1 MAWRTD
7 QIDPFATFRVA
18 EQNDCFGAISG
29 NSWVHFDSR
38 SRARPSA
45 LGLGPTLSESEARV
59 TSKDLL
65 SSASETPAPR
75 GVASLVRAEWFFLV
89 SSASVAAFAL
99 FEDRLFSRLDNPL
112 ILTAILFWLFG
123 VVLWTSLSVVRHA
136 ESLARRF
143 GEPYG
148 TLLLT
153 LTITSIEVVAISAVV
168 RHGGSNPTL
177 MRDTLLAVIMI
188 IMNGM
193 VGVTLLIGGLKHREQ
208 TFNLQGANAFL
219 SVLLPLA
226 TFALIMPDFTQTT
239 PGPIYSVAQQVVL
252 VIVSLALYLLFL
264 VLQTGRYHGYFED
277 AGHTAAEAQGV
288 DAPVWFSTVM
298 LAACMAAVVYLVEQ
312 FGPPIDYLLETL
324 QAPAPLGGIFIA
336 LLVATPESIG
346 AVKAALD
353 NQMQRAV
360 NISLGS
366 VLATIGLTIPAVL
379 VINHLIERPTIL
391 GLEHTDLPLLIL
403 TLALS
408 MITFTS
414 GRTNML
420 QGVVHLL
427 LFAAYILLIFQ
438 A

>member
-1 MAWRTD
+1 M
-7 QIDPFATFRVA
+7 V
-18 EQNDCFGAISG
+18 
-29 NSWVHFDSR
+29 
-38 SRARPSA
+38 
-45 LGLGPTLSESEARV
+45 
-59 TSKDLL
+59 
-65 SSASETPAPR
+65 
-75 GVASLVRAEWFFLV
+75 
-89 SSASVAAFAL
+89 
-99 FEDRLFSRLDNPL
+99 LFS
-112 ILTAILFWLFG
+112 
-123 VVLWTSLSVVRHA
+123 SLSVVRHA
-136 ESLARRF
+136 ESLARHL

-168 RHGGSNPTL
+168 RHGGPNPTL

-193 VGVTLLIGGLKHREQ
+193 VGVTLLIGGVKHREQ

-239 PGPIYSVAQQVVL
+239 PGPIYSVEQQFVL
-252 VIVSLALYLLFL
+252 VILSLALYLLFL

-277 AGHTAAEAQGV
+277 VGHTATEAEGAEA
-288 DAPVWFSTVM
+288 PIWFSIVM
-298 LAACMAAVVYLVEQ
+298 LAAYMAAVVYLVEQ

-324 QAPAPLGGIFIA
+324 HAPAPLGGIFIA
-336 LLVATPESIG
+336 LLVATPELIG

-379 VINHLIERPTIL
+379 VINHLIDRPTVL

-403 TLALS
+403 TLGVS

>member
-1 MAWRTD
+1 M
-7 QIDPFATFRVA
+7 
-18 EQNDCFGAISG
+18 
-29 NSWVHFDSR
+29 
-38 SRARPSA
+38 
-45 LGLGPTLSESEARV
+45 
-59 TSKDLL
+59 
-65 SSASETPAPR
+65 
-75 GVASLVRAEWFFLV
+75 SLVRAEWFFLF
-89 SSASVAAFAL
+89 SAASAAAFAL
-99 FEDRLFSRLDNPL
+99 LEDRLFSRLDNPL
-112 ILTAILFWLFG
+112 ILTAILLWLFG
-123 VVLWTSLSVVRHA
+123 VVLWSSLSVVSHA
-136 ESLARRF
+136 ESLARRL

-168 RHGGSNPTL
+168 RHGGPNPTL
-177 MRDTLLAVIMI
+177 MRDTLLALIMI

-193 VGVTLLIGGLKHREQ
+193 VGVTLLIGGVKHREQ
-208 TFNLQGANAFL
+208 TFNLQGANAYL

-226 TFALIMPDFTQTT
+226 TFALIMPDYTQTT
-239 PGPIYSVAQQVVL
+239 PGPIYSVAQQFVL

-277 AGHTAAEAQGV
+277 VGAAAEAHGAG
-288 DAPVWFSTVM
+288 APVWFSTVM
-298 LAACMAAVVYLVEQ
+298 LAAYMATVVYLVEQ

-324 QAPAPLGGIFIA
+324 QAPAPLGGILIA

-360 NISLGS
+360 NIFLGS
-366 VLATIGLTIPAVL
+366 VLATIGLTIPSVL
-379 VINHLIERPTIL
+379 VINHLLERPVVL
-391 GLEHTDLPLLIL
+391 GVEHTDLALLIL

>member
-1 MAWRTD
+1 MRLRRSSA
-7 QIDPFATFRVA
+7 
-18 EQNDCFGAISG
+18 C
-29 NSWVHFDSR
+29 

-45 LGLGPTLSESEARV
+45 LGLGSTLPSGEAGV
-59 TSKDLL
+59 TSKDFLA
-65 SSASETPAPR
+65 SAPETPAPR
-75 GVASLVRAEWFFLV
+75 GWAPLVRAEWFFLI
-89 SSASVAAFAL
+89 SAASAAALAL
-99 FEDRLFSRLDNPL
+99 FEDRIYSRLNDPL
-112 ILTAILFWLFG
+112 ILTAILLWLF
-123 VVLWTSLSVVRHA
+123 VVALWSSLCVVRHA
-136 ESLARRF
+136 ESLARRL

-168 RHGGSNPTL
+168 RHGGPNPTL

-193 VGVTLLIGGLKHREQ
+193 VGVTLLIGAIKHREQ
-208 TFNLQGANAFL
+208 TFNLQGANAYL
-219 SVLLPLA
+219 GVLLPLA
-226 TFALIMPDFTQTT
+226 TFAMIMPDYTLTT
-239 PGPIYSVAQQVVL
+239 PGPIYSVPQQIVL
-252 VIVSLALYLLFL
+252 VIVSIALYLIFV

-277 AGHTAAEAQGV
+277 VGHHPLLEAREN
-288 DAPVWFSTVM
+288 DAPVGFSTVM
-298 LAACMAAVVYLVEQ
+298 LAAYMAAVVYLVEQ

-353 NQMQRAV
+353 NEMQRAV
-360 NISLGS
+360 NIFLGS

-379 VINHLIERPTIL
+379 VINHLIERPTVL
-391 GLEHTDLPLLIL
+391 GVEHTDLVLLIL

-427 LFAAYILLIFQ
+427 LFAAYILFIFQ

>member
-1 MAWRTD
+1 MTTNGFLA
-7 QIDPFATFRVA
+7 PA
-18 EQNDCFGAISG
+18 
-29 NSWVHFDSR
+29 
-38 SRARPSA
+38 
-45 LGLGPTLSESEARV
+45 SEA
-59 TSKDLL
+59 
-65 SSASETPAPR
+65 PAPR
-75 GVASLVRAEWFFLV
+75 GLTPRVRAEWFFV
-89 SSASVAAFAL
+89 VTMASVAAFAL
-99 FEDRLFSRLDNPL
+99 FEDRIFSRLGNPL
-112 ILTAILFWLFG
+112 SLAAILLWLFG
-123 VVLWTSLSVVRHA
+123 VVLWSSLSVVRHA
-136 ESLARRF
+136 ESLARRL

-168 RHGGSNPTL
+168 RHGGPNPTL
-177 MRDTLLAVIMI
+177 LRDTLLAVVMI

-208 TFNLQGANAFL
+208 TFNLQGANAYL

-239 PGPIYSVAQQVVL
+239 PGPIYSAPQQFVL
-252 VIVSLALYLLFL
+252 VIVSLALYLLFV

-277 AGHTAAEAQGV
+277 VGHAVAEADGEE
-288 DAPVWFSTVM
+288 APVWFSTVM
-298 LAACMAAVVYLVEQ
+298 LAAYMVAVIYLVEQ
-312 FGPPIDYLLETL
+312 FGPPIDYVLETL
-324 QAPAPLGGIFIA
+324 QAPAPLGGILIA
-336 LLVATPESIG
+336 LLVATPEAIG

-379 VINHLIERPTIL
+379 VINHLIERPAVL
-391 GLEHTDLPLLIL
+391 GLEHTDFPLLIL
-403 TLALS
+403 TLAVSL
-408 MITFTS
+408 ITFMS

>member
-1 MAWRTD
+1 
-7 QIDPFATFRVA
+7 V
-18 EQNDCFGAISG
+18 
-29 NSWVHFDSR
+29 
-38 SRARPSA
+38 
-45 LGLGPTLSESEARV
+45 SEARV
-59 TSKDLL
+59 TSNELL
-65 SSASETPAPR
+65 ASASGTPAPR
-75 GVASLVRAEWFFLV
+75 GWSSLARAEWFFLI
-89 SSASVAAFAL
+89 SAASAAAL
-99 FEDRLFSRLDNPL
+99 VLFQDRIYSRLNDPL
-112 ILTAILFWLFG
+112 ILTAILLWLF
-123 VVLWTSLSVVRHA
+123 VVALWSSLCVVRHA
-136 ESLARRF
+136 ERLARRL

-168 RHGGSNPTL
+168 RHGGPNPTL

-193 VGVTLLIGGLKHREQ
+193 VGVTLLIGGIKHREQ
-208 TFNLQGANAFL
+208 TFNLQGANAYL
-219 SVLLPLA
+219 GVLLPLA
-226 TFALIMPDFTQTT
+226 TFTMIMPDYTQTT
-239 PGPIYSVAQQVVL
+239 PGPIYSVPQQVVL
-252 VIVSLALYLLFL
+252 LIVSITLYLLFV

-277 AGHTAAEAQGV
+277 ASHPLLDAHGD

-298 LAACMAAVVYLVEQ
+298 LAAYMAAVVYLVEQ
-312 FGPPIDYLLETL
+312 FGPPVDYVLETL

-353 NQMQRAV
+353 NRMQRAV
-360 NISLGS
+360 NIFLGS

-379 VINHLIERPTIL
+379 IINHLIDRPTVL
-391 GLEHTDLPLLIL
+391 GVEHTDFILLIL

-408 MITFTS
+408 VITFTS

-427 LFAAYILLIFQ
+427 LFAAYILFIFQ

>member
-1 MAWRTD
+1 MASTNL
-7 QIDPFATFRVA
+7 FASAPETS
-18 EQNDCFGAISG
+18 EPSG
-29 NSWVHFDSR
+29 
-38 SRARPSA
+38 P
-45 LGLGPTLSESEARV
+45 
-59 TSKDLL
+59 
-65 SSASETPAPR
+65 
-75 GVASLVRAEWFFLV
+75 ASLARAEWFVLV
-89 SSASVAAFAL
+89 SAASAAALAL
-99 FEDRLFSRLDNPL
+99 FEDRLFSGLSNPL
-112 ILTAILFWLFG
+112 VLTAILLWLF
-123 VVLWTSLSVVRHA
+123 VVALWSSLCVVRHA
-136 ESLARRF
+136 ESLARRL

-168 RHGGSNPTL
+168 RHGGPNPTL

-193 VGVTLLIGGLKHREQ
+193 VGVTLLIGGFKHREQ
-208 TFNLQGANAFL
+208 TFNLQGANAYL
-219 SVLLPLA
+219 GVLLPLA
-226 TFALIMPDFTQTT
+226 TFALIMPDFTQTI
-239 PGPIYSVAQQVVL
+239 PGPFYSVPQQFVL
-252 VIVSLALYLLFL
+252 VIVTLALYLLFV

-277 AGHTAAEAQGV
+277 AGHAALEGRLAEP
-288 DAPVWFSTVM
+288 PVWFSTGM
-298 LAACMAAVVYLVEQ
+298 LAAYMAAVVYLVEQ

-336 LLVATPESIG
+336 LLVAAPESIG

-360 NISLGS
+360 NIFLGS
-366 VLATIGLTIPAVL
+366 VLATIGLTIPSVL
-379 VINHLIERPTIL
+379 VINHLIERPTVL
-391 GLEHTDLPLLIL
+391 GVEHTDLVLLIL

-408 MITFTS
+408 MITFMS

-427 LFAAYILLIFQ
+427 LFAAYILFIFQ

>member
-1 MAWRTD
+1 
-7 QIDPFATFRVA
+7 
-18 EQNDCFGAISG
+18 
-29 NSWVHFDSR
+29 
-38 SRARPSA
+38 
-45 LGLGPTLSESEARV
+45 LGPTLPESEARV

-65 SSASETPAPR
+65 ASSSETPAPR
-75 GVASLVRAEWFFLV
+75 GLVSLMRAEWFFLV
-89 SSASVAAFAL
+89 SAASAAALAL
-99 FEDRLFSRLDNPL
+99 FEDRIYSRLNDPL
-112 ILTAILFWLFG
+112 ILTAILLWLF
-123 VVLWTSLSVVRHA
+123 VVALRSSVYVVHHA
-136 ESLARRF
+136 ESLARRL

-168 RHGGSNPTL
+168 RHGGPNPTL
-177 MRDTLLAVIMI
+177 MRDTLLALIMI

-193 VGVTLLIGGLKHREQ
+193 VGVTLLIGGIKHREQ
-208 TFNLQGANAFL
+208 TFNLQGANAYL
-219 SVLLPLA
+219 GVLLPLA
-226 TFALIMPDFTQTT
+226 TFTMIMPDYTQTT
-239 PGPIYSVAQQVVL
+239 PGPIYSVPQQVVL
-252 VIVSLALYLLFL
+252 VIVSIALYLIFV

-277 AGHTAAEAQGV
+277 ANHPLLDTPED

-298 LAACMAAVVYLVEQ
+298 LAAYMAAVVYLVEQ
-312 FGPPIDYLLETL
+312 FGPPVDYLLEIL

-353 NQMQRAV
+353 NEMQRAV
-360 NISLGS
+360 NIFLGS
-366 VLATIGLTIPAVL
+366 VLATIGLTIPSVL
-379 VINHLIERPTIL
+379 VINHLIERPTVL
-391 GLEHTDLPLLIL
+391 GVEHTDLVLLIL

-427 LFAAYILLIFQ
+427 LFAAYILFIFQ